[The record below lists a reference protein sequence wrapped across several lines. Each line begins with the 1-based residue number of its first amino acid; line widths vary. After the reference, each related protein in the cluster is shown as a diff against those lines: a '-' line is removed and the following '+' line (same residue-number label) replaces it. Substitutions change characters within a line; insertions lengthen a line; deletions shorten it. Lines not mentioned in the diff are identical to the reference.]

1 MSRTSFSFFGMTQPY
16 AALPVIQDQ
25 SNNAKG
31 FTSRILWFFPEPV
44 FAKLEDTMLK
54 DEEQDTVEEFKEE
67 LVNFLA
73 DLYIHGESTFEI
85 EEKGKIKE
93 VTVNRTRYHLTGEA
107 MMQFKEIHDGW
118 ELDVCQK
125 NPHDALIG
133 GNFNLNTLMFKQSYH
148 K

>member
-67 LVNFLA
+67 LGISYAHMGYYFNQSTL
-73 DLYIHGESTFEI
+73 HGFEY
-85 EEKGKIKE
+85 
-93 VTVNRTRYHLTGEA
+93 NYSSQL
-107 MMQFKEIHDGW
+107 FKRI
-118 ELDVCQK
+118 
-125 NPHDALIG
+125 
-133 GNFNLNTLMFKQSYH
+133 
-148 K
+148 